1 MSGVSIVLLCED
13 KKTET
18 FVRTF
23 LRHRNFK
30 RHDIET
36 LPLPGSDG
44 GAGEQWVR
52 EKYPEQLKAI
62 RQQPNA
68 YLIVVIDADD
78 GTIDKRHRDLEEA
91 CEAESISPRNNRD
104 KNVLHIIPRRNIE
117 TWLAYLDG
125 ENVNET
131 TDYKTKCRNLCPK
144 ECAHHLYDMC
154 HVDQRLRKPVPDS
167 LLRTCEEYRKLQR

>member
-1 MSGVSIVLLCED
+1 MSGVKIVLLCED

-23 LRHRNFK
+23 LSHRNFK
-30 RHDIET
+30 LRDFTI
-36 LPLPGSDG
+36 LLLPGSDG

-52 EKYPEQLKAI
+52 RKYPEQLKAI

-68 YLIVVIDADD
+68 YLIVVIDADG

-91 CEAESISPRNNRD
+91 CKAESISPRDNRD
-104 KNVLHIIPRRNIE
+104 KNVLQIIPRRNIE

-125 ENVNET
+125 KNIDET
-131 TDYKTKCRNLCPK
+131 TDYKQKCKKLCPK
-144 ECAHHLYDMC
+144 QCAHRY
-154 HVDQRLRKPVPDS
+154 VP
-167 LLRTCEEYRKLQR
+167 C